1 MINKFHRPGSR
12 EVHLINLITHITFY
26 LCESCRYRYKMKKSY
41 INDMTMQTNYL
52 LEKEKRK
59 NKFYSADSFLFPLEW
74 L

>member
-1 MINKFHRPGSR
+1 
-12 EVHLINLITHITFY
+12 
-26 LCESCRYRYKMKKSY
+26 MKKSY